1 MNTEINYLESLD
13 TINNENKLIIKRL
26 NGSIEYVKAIFQVES
41 LEDLGIYSILTVLE
55 SYLWQIKDM
64 KKELETAKEEIKQ
77 M

>member
-55 SYLWQIKDM
+55 SYL
-64 KKELETAKEEIKQ
+64 
-77 M
+77 